1 MQRDILRSEGRLPGG
16 GRVMLYNT
24 LHHRWLRLIAAVVGE
39 LIAAAALNLFIVPLN
54 LYNGGLLGLCQIIR
68 TLMQD
73 YLHISFGAYDVAGI
87 FYFILNIPILLFAYK
102 TLGRSFVLKTLVC
115 TASYSLF
122 YSLIPIPAT
131 PIVEDYL
138 TACLLG
144 GILAG
149 VGSGIVLTCGGSGGG
164 LDIVGLCLSKRGS
177 GFTVGK
183 FSLSFNAV
191 LYTACLILFS
201 PSVAIYSV
209 IYNFFTAMVLDRVHQ
224 QNVSVQALIFTR
236 EDQDALARF
245 IIEKLGRSVTY
256 WNGVGAYTGEGVHVL
271 CVCLSKFEIE
281 ELLHVVHTMDPHA
294 FVTAQ
299 EGTRIYGNF
308 MRKVGD

>member
-1 MQRDILRSEGRLPGG
+1 
-16 GRVMLYNT
+16 MLYNT

-39 LIAAAALNLFIVPLN
+39 LISAAALNLFIVPLN

-68 TLMQD
+68 TLMQE

-87 FYFILNIPILLFAYK
+87 FYFIINIPILLFAYK
-102 TLGRSFVLKTLVC
+102 TLGRSFVLKTLIC

-122 YSLIPIPAT
+122 YSLIPIPPT

-177 GFTVGK
+177 AFTVGK
-183 FSLSFNAV
+183 FSLSFNAF
-191 LYTACLILFS
+191 LYAACLILFS
-201 PSVAIYSV
+201 PAVAIYSV

-281 ELLHVVHTMDPHA
+281 ELLHAVHTMDPHA

-308 MRKVGD
+308 TRKVGD

>member
-1 MQRDILRSEGRLPGG
+1 
-16 GRVMLYNT
+16 MLYNT

-39 LIAAAALNLFIVPLN
+39 LISAAALNLFIVPLN

-68 TLMQD
+68 TLMQE

-87 FYFILNIPILLFAYK
+87 FYFIINIPILLFAYK
-102 TLGRSFVLKTLVC
+102 TLGRSFVLKTLIC

-177 GFTVGK
+177 AFTVGK
-183 FSLSFNAV
+183 FSLSFNAF
-191 LYTACLILFS
+191 LYAACLILFS
-201 PSVAIYSV
+201 PAVAIYSV

-245 IIEKLGRSVTY
+245 IIEKLGRSVTN

-281 ELLHVVHTMDPHA
+281 ELLHAVHTMDPHA

-308 MRKVGD
+308 TRKVGD

>member
-1 MQRDILRSEGRLPGG
+1 
-16 GRVMLYNT
+16 MLYNT

-39 LIAAAALNLFIVPLN
+39 LISAAALNLFIVPLN

-68 TLMQD
+68 TLMQE
-73 YLHISFGAYDVAGI
+73 YLHITFGAYDVAGI
-87 FYFILNIPILLFAYK
+87 FYFIINIPILLFAYK
-102 TLGRSFVLKTLVC
+102 TLGRSFVLKTLIC

-122 YSLIPIPAT
+122 YSLIPIPPT

-177 GFTVGK
+177 AFTVGK
-183 FSLSFNAV
+183 FSLSFNAF
-191 LYTACLILFS
+191 LYAACLILFS
-201 PSVAIYSV
+201 PAVAIYSV

-281 ELLHVVHTMDPHA
+281 ELLHAVHTMDPHA

-308 MRKVGD
+308 ARKVGD